1 MKQFFEIR
9 GKIQES
15 FAKMLPIFEKIVK
28 FVAAI
33 ILFTLLNKNF
43 GGSIEML
50 SKGFVPLFFAIVSIF
65 VNFATIG
72 VLAIIYATALM
83 LGTSWILALVTAVL
97 GILLLGTALYF
108 NRKSAGLF
116 WIVPV
121 LSKLGMPYLA
131 PLGFGMFGP
140 VTSVGGIA
148 VGCFTTYYL
157 KAIIGYLPNLADEES
172 TVTALDVL
180 NEQVLSNSGFYVFLI
195 AMMLMTVVVYV
206 VSALRVQWNKLYALI
221 LGLVVEILVQFA
233 GVLFFNTG
241 MAMGS
246 VMLGSF
252 LTLLIG
258 LVMAFLGSEGNYNR
272 IEKVKFEDDD
282 YIYHV
287 HAIPKTKIAKANK
300 KVTNVTRSNSKM
312 DLTSNLGA
320 VVEVSSKTSKSKT
333 VKGKS
338 KISKNRK

>member
-9 GKIQES
+9 GRIQE
-15 FAKMLPIFEKIVK
+15 MFEKILPILEKILK

-33 ILFTLLNKNF
+33 ILFSQLNKLF
-43 GGSIEML
+43 GGSIEIL
-50 SKGFVPLFFAIVSIF
+50 SKGFVPVFFAIVSIF
-65 VNFATIG
+65 VNGATIG
-72 VLAIIYATALM
+72 VLAIIYVTALM
-83 LGTSWILALVTAVL
+83 LGTSWVLALVTAVL
-97 GILLLGTALYF
+97 GVFLLGTALYF
-108 NRKSAGLF
+108 NRKSAGMF
-116 WIVPV
+116 WIVPL

-131 PLGFGMFGP
+131 PLGCGMFGP
-140 VTSVGGIA
+140 ITSVGGVA
-148 VGCFTTYYL
+148 VGCFVSYYL

-180 NEQVLSNSGFYVFLI
+180 NEQVLSNSAFYVFLI
-195 AMMLMTVVVYV
+195 AMILMTVVVYV
-206 VSALRVQWNKLYALI
+206 VSVLRVQWNKFYALV

-241 MAMGS
+241 VQMGS
-246 VMLGSF
+246 VMLGSL

-258 LVMAFLGSEGNYNR
+258 LFMAFLASDGNYNR
-272 IEKVKFEDDD
+272 IEKVKFEDDE

-300 KVTNVTRSNSKM
+300 KVTNVTRNSSKM

-320 VVEVSSKTSKSKT
+320 VVEVSAKSTRAKSS
-333 VKGKS
+333 KGKS
-338 KISKNRK
+338 KSTKRK